1 MEKKITERQK
11 EILYAVVKKYVKTA
25 EPIGSSE
32 LSSEFKL
39 SSATIRNELNS
50 LEKEG
55 FLDQTH
61 VSSGRIP
68 TEKAYRIYIK
78 NNLSSTSTS
87 SSENPLSSIY
97 IETEREYLK
106 KVAKLLAES
115 LNLAV
120 CVAFAKND
128 VYYTGISY
136 LFSQPEFRDN
146 QHYLTNFSEILDK
159 LDDKIVEIFDDIK
172 EDTDILFGE
181 DNPFSEFCGT
191 VVTKLREDKDLL
203 AILGPV
209 RMDYEKAKEF
219 IEFAKQDFNKRIKQI
234 GFSEKYLLN

>member
-1 MEKKITERQK
+1 MEINITERQK
-11 EILYAVVKKYVKTA
+11 EILYSVVKRYVKTA

-32 LSSEFKL
+32 ISSEFKL

-55 FLDQTH
+55 FLDQPH
-61 VSSGRIP
+61 VSAGRIP
-68 TEKAYRIYIK
+68 TEKAYRFYIK
-78 NNLSSTSTS
+78 NNLSSKPNVLD
-87 SSENPLSSIY
+87 NPLSTLDV
-97 IETEREYLK
+97 ETEREYLK

-136 LFSQPEFRDN
+136 LFSQPEFKDN
-146 QHYLTNFSEILDK
+146 QNYLTNFSEILDK

-191 VVTKLREDKDLL
+191 VVTKLQEDKDLL
-203 AILGPV
+203 AILGPM

-219 IEFAKQDFNKRIKQI
+219 LEFVKQDFNKRIKQI

>member
-1 MEKKITERQK
+1 M
-11 EILYAVVKKYVKTA
+11 
-25 EPIGSSE
+25 
-32 LSSEFKL
+32 
-39 SSATIRNELNS
+39 
-50 LEKEG
+50 
-55 FLDQTH
+55 DQTH

>member
-1 MEKKITERQK
+1 MEKNITERQK
-11 EILYAVVKKYVKTA
+11 EILYSVVKRYVKTA
-25 EPIGSSE
+25 EPVGSSE
-32 LSSEFKL
+32 LSSEFNL
-39 SSATIRNELNS
+39 SPATIRNELNL

-55 FLDQTH
+55 FLDQPH
-61 VSSGRIP
+61 ISAGRIP
-68 TEKAYRIYIK
+68 TEKAYKLYIQ
-78 NNLSSTSTS
+78 NNLSSKTDFSD
-87 SSENPLSSIY
+87 NPLSSLGMD
-97 IETEREYLK
+97 TEREYLK

-146 QHYLTNFSEILDK
+146 QNYLTNFSEILDK

-172 EDTDILFGE
+172 EDTDILFGC

-191 VVTKLREDKDLL
+191 VVTKLQEDKDLL
-203 AILGPV
+203 AILGPM

-219 IEFAKQDFNKRIKQI
+219 IEFAKEDLNKKVKQI
-234 GFSEKYLLN
+234 GFSKKNLIN

>member
-1 MEKKITERQK
+1 MEKNLTERQQ
-11 EILYAVVKKYVKTA
+11 EILYSVVKKYVKTA
-25 EPIGSSE
+25 EPIGSAE

-39 SSATIRNELNS
+39 SSATIRNELNF

-68 TEKAYRIYIK
+68 TEKAYRLYIK
-78 NNLSSTSTS
+78 NNIEPSSAS
-87 SSENPLSSIY
+87 SAFNPLASLNS
-97 IETEREYLK
+97 ETEREYLK

-136 LFSQPEFRDN
+136 LFSQPEFKDN
-146 QHYLTNFSEILDK
+146 QNYLTNFSEILDK
-159 LDDKIVEIFDDIK
+159 LDDKIFEIFDDIK

-191 VVTKLREDKDLL
+191 VVTKLQEDKDLL
-203 AILGPV
+203 AILGPM
-209 RMDYEKAKEF
+209 RMDYEKAREF
-219 IEFAKQDFNKRIKQI
+219 LEFAKEDFNKRIKQI

>member
-1 MEKKITERQK
+1 MNK
-11 EILYAVVKKYVKTA
+11 EITKRQEDILYSVVKKYVKTA
-25 EPIGSSE
+25 EPVGSSD
-32 LSSEFKL
+32 LSYEFNL

-50 LEKEG
+50 LEKGG
-55 FLDQTH
+55 FLDQPH

-68 TEKAYRIYIK
+68 TELAYKLYIK
-78 NNLSSTSTS
+78 NNIEV
-87 SSENPLSSIY
+87 SEYSGHNPICDIE

-136 LFSQPEFRDN
+136 LFSQPEFKDDQN
-146 QHYLTNFSEILDK
+146 YLTNFSEVLDK
-159 LDDKIVEIFDDIK
+159 LDDKIFEIFDDIK
-172 EDTDILFGE
+172 QDTDILFGS

-191 VVTKLREDKDLL
+191 VVTKLQEDRDLL
-203 AILGPV
+203 AILGPM
-209 RMDYEKAKEF
+209 RMDYKKAKEF
-219 IEFAKQDFNKRIKQI
+219 MEFAKQDFNKRIKQI

>member
-1 MEKKITERQK
+1 MEKNITERQK
-11 EILYAVVKKYVKTA
+11 EILYSVVKRYVKTA
-25 EPIGSSE
+25 EPVGSSE
-32 LSSEFKL
+32 LSSEFNL
-39 SSATIRNELNS
+39 SSATIRNELNL

-55 FLDQTH
+55 FLDQPH
-61 VSSGRIP
+61 ISAGRIP
-68 TEKAYRIYIK
+68 TEKAYKLYIQ
-78 NNLSSTSTS
+78 NNLSSKTDFSD
-87 SSENPLSSIY
+87 NPLSY
-97 IETEREYLK
+97 LGMDTEREYLK

-146 QHYLTNFSEILDK
+146 QNYLTNFSEILDK

-191 VVTKLREDKDLL
+191 VVTKLQEDKDLL
-203 AILGPV
+203 AILGPM

-219 IEFAKQDFNKRIKQI
+219 LEFAKEDFNKRVKQI